1 MGPSSAGIHSGG
13 CENPVN
19 TAIAILDL
27 IRFRRPVG
35 TLLLFVPALWG
46 LLAAWN
52 GRPPAA
58 MVLLFATG
66 AFLMRSAGC
75 VINDILDREFDG
87 QVSRTRDRPLPSG
100 RISLRTAW
108 IVFLVFSLLAA
119 SLLVFLIPL
128 ARWVAIAGFASVTV
142 YPLMKR
148 FMPLPQL
155 FMGVPFG
162 MTAPLMAWAEG
173 RGSLSW
179 PAFMIA
185 FGGLF
190 WATAYDL
197 VYAIADREDDLRAG
211 VRSGAVTFGDRLW
224 IAFLLFGSSASCF
237 LWAAGADLGFKGYY
251 PWTVGIFLVFIIR
264 QSFEIKKGLSPQRAL
279 SCFKGHVWI
288 GLVVA
293 CGLWFEGPLL
303 V

>member
-1 MGPSSAGIHSGG
+1 MR
-13 CENPVN
+13 
-19 TAIAILDL
+19 TLRAILDL

-35 TLLLFVPALWG
+35 TFLLFVPALWG

-52 GRPPAA
+52 GRPPAS
-58 MVLLFATG
+58 MVLLFAAG

-75 VINDILDREFDG
+75 VINDILDREFDR
-87 QVSRTRDRPLPSG
+87 QVSRTRNRPLPSG
-100 RISLRTAW
+100 RISLRAAW
-108 IVFLVFSLLAA
+108 IVFLVLSLMAA
-119 SLLVFLIPL
+119 SLLVFLTPL
-128 ARWVAIAGFASVTV
+128 TRWVAIAGFASTTA

-155 FMGVPFG
+155 FMGIPFG
-162 MTAPLMAWAEG
+162 MTAPLMAWSEG
-173 RGSLSW
+173 RGTLSW
-179 PAFMIA
+179 PGFMIA

-197 VYAIADREDDLRAG
+197 VYAIADKEDDVLAG

-224 IAFLLFGSSASCF
+224 IAFLLFGTSSSCF
-237 LWAAGADLGFKGYY
+237 LWAAGADLGLKEYF
-251 PWTVGIFLVFIIR
+251 PWAVGLFLLFMVR
-264 QSFEIKKGLSPQRAL
+264 QSLEIKKGLSPQRAL
-279 SCFKGHVWI
+279 SCFKGQVWI

-293 CGLWFEGPLL
+293 CGLWFERHLL

>member
-1 MGPSSAGIHSGG
+1 MR
-13 CENPVN
+13 
-19 TAIAILDL
+19 TLQAILDL

-35 TLLLFVPALWG
+35 TFLLFVPALWG

-52 GRPPAA
+52 GRPPAS
-58 MVLLFATG
+58 MVLLFAAG

-87 QVSRTRDRPLPSG
+87 QVSRTRNRPLPSG
-100 RISLRTAW
+100 RISLQTAW
-108 IVFLVFSLLAA
+108 IVFLVLSLMTA
-119 SLLVFLIPL
+119 SLLVFLTPL
-128 ARWVAIAGFASVTV
+128 TRWVAIAGFASTMV

-155 FMGVPFG
+155 FMGIPFG
-162 MTAPLMAWAEG
+162 MTAPLMAWSEG
-173 RGSLSW
+173 RGTLSW

-197 VYAIADREDDLRAG
+197 VYAIADKEDDIQAG

-224 IAFLLFGSSASCF
+224 IAFLLFGTSSSCF
-237 LWAAGADLGFKGYY
+237 LWAAGLDLGLREYY
-251 PWTVGIFLVFIIR
+251 PWAVGLFLLFMVR
-264 QSFEIKKGLSPQRAL
+264 QSLEIKKGLSPQRAL

-293 CGLWFEGPLL
+293 CGLWFERHLL